1 MSVDLAQEGM
11 IEGWIWSKVA
21 MCLIDQKWL
30 LSRKTM
36 AFIDH
41 KVGLGSHVAQVGLIE
56 GWIWSKVALIEE
68 TAYVLS
74 IQRWL

>member
-1 MSVDLAQEGM
+1 
-11 IEGWIWSKVA
+11 
-21 MCLIDQKWL
+21 
-30 LSRKTM
+30 M
-36 AFIDH
+36 ALIDH
-41 KVGLGSHVAQVGLIE
+41 KVGLGSHAAQVGVIE